1 MANFKM
7 GDKVALISDDSI
19 EGAVIGIFQD
29 QKETKYTVYTKN
41 GDKTYYESQLEKI
54 DLESK
59 KDYVGFNTFN
69 ARITAS
75 LIRNP
80 VVSSL
85 YSLNSAKINI
95 IPHQFRP
102 VLKFINSDRPR
113 LLIADGV
120 GVGKTI
126 EAGLIL
132 KELEAR
138 SNINSVLI
146 ICPRPLI
153 AERKWELE
161 MKRFDES
168 FEPIDGDKFKFCLS
182 QMDLEGEWPEKYSK
196 AIIPFSLFDKNK
208 VEGSDEYKRKTK
220 ALLEVDPPK
229 FDLVIVDEAHHIRN
243 TETYAYKAVETFV
256 DNAEAVVFLTATP
269 VQLEAEDL
277 YTLLKLL
284 RPDYVIDKNTF
295 QQMSEPN
302 VFINSASRIIRARG
316 DNWQE
321 EALEN
326 INKACNTA
334 WGRKIFSDNP
344 DVKDIIS
351 KLKSNEIRI
360 EDTVKLITDVENM
373 HTFSNVINRT
383 RRRDIGRY
391 TTRDSQTV
399 EIQFTSAQKVLHD
412 AILEIIHEMLSIIHM
427 TENTMFMMT
436 TIRRQVASCLF
447 GLVPMLEELL
457 RRHENELIFEF
468 DEDYDSVDNSSI
480 LSDLEINTK
489 INQIITLAKN
499 LPEEDPKY
507 DAMLQIIEKKQ
518 QSEKNKVMI
527 FSSFR
532 HTLNYLYKRLI
543 SDGYRVGL
551 IHGGVKDSDRLELRE
566 RFDSSIT
573 DISSS
578 NAIDIMLFSEVGT
591 EGLDYQF
598 CDCMINYD
606 LPWNPMRIEQRIGRI
621 DRNGQT
627 SEKVNIYNLITPGTI
642 DADIYDRCLL
652 RVGVFKESIG
662 DCEDILGGVTKEI
675 NKIATNFN
683 MSDEER
689 RAALQQ
695 MTDNRVRIIQEE
707 EKLEEKQR
715 ELFGINIDS
724 AEFDKKLDNAKNYW
738 LSQDMI
744 ENLVEEFLNEIL
756 EKPAEYLLGEKDI
769 KNLRLSQEARK
780 VLLDDFKGRHYKKNK
795 LVRAYE
801 KYLKGEETFW
811 KVTFSSEAGLEDMN
825 LNLIN
830 TTHPMVRQAAEF
842 LESNK
847 KTICRIKVTTD
858 EIKEGVYH
866 FILYQWVIVS
876 DKKDIEI
883 RVLSE
888 NSDLDN
894 AIFNFLK
901 NCEDDNEEYE
911 DPFDW
916 KELEEKSHDIWKN
929 EIEKNKAK
937 TEERIKYR
945 EASLYTSTMARI
957 AMLEDQKLN
966 SNNSGEVY
974 LRLTEGKIN
983 KAKNDYKFL
992 YDELQEKKKKADIF
1006 SEVLCY
1012 GILRVKNSK

>member
-1 MANFKM
+1 M
-7 GDKVALISDDSI
+7 GDKVALISDNSI

-29 QKETKYTVYTKN
+29 QKETKYNVFTNK

-59 KDYVGFNTFN
+59 KDYVDFNTFN

-85 YSLNSAKINI
+85 YSLNSAKIKI

-102 VLKFINSDRPR
+102 VLKFINADRPR

-161 MKRFDES
+161 MKRFDET

-182 QMDLEGEWPEKYSK
+182 QLDLEGEWPEKYSK
-196 AIIPFSLFDKNK
+196 AIVPFSLFDKNK

-295 QQMSEPN
+295 NQMSEPN
-302 VFINSASRIIRARG
+302 VYINLAARLIRARG
-316 DNWQE
+316 DNWQK

-326 INKACNTA
+326 INMACNTA

-344 DVKDIIS
+344 EVKNIIF
-351 KLKSNEIRI
+351 KLNSPNLSMD
-360 EDTVKLITDVENM
+360 DTVKLITDVENM
-373 HTFSNVINRT
+373 HTFSNIINRT

-399 EIQFTSAQKVLHD
+399 EVEFTSDQKILHD
-412 AILEIIHEMLSIIHM
+412 AVLEIIHEMLSIIHM

-457 RRHENELIFEF
+457 RKHENELIYEF
-468 DEDYDSVDNSSI
+468 DEDYGTSANNSV
-480 LSDLEINTK
+480 LSDLEINTR
-489 INQIITLAKN
+489 INQIIKLAKN

-507 DAMLQIIEKKQ
+507 DAMLRIIEKKQ

-543 SDGYRVGL
+543 NDGYRVGL

-566 RFDSSIT
+566 RFDSAFT
-573 DISSS
+573 DVNSK

-642 DADIYDRCLL
+642 DADIYERCLL

-675 NKIATNFN
+675 NRIATNFN
-683 MSDEER
+683 MSDEEKR
-689 RAALQQ
+689 EALQQ
-695 MTDNRVRIIQEE
+695 MTDNKVRTVQEQ

-715 ELFGINIDS
+715 ELFGINIDG
-724 AEFDKKLDNAKNYW
+724 AEIDKKLDQAKNYW
-738 LSQDMI
+738 LSQEMV
-744 ENLVEEFLNEIL
+744 ENLVDEFLNDIL
-756 EKPAEYLLGEKDI
+756 KKPADYLLGEKDI

-780 VLLDDFKGRHYKKNK
+780 LLLDDFKGRRYKKNK

-801 KYLKGEETFW
+801 KYLKGEDTFW
-811 KVTFSSEAGLEDMN
+811 KVTFNPEASLEDVN

-830 TTHPMVRQAAEF
+830 ITHPMVRQAAEF
-842 LESNK
+842 LENDNK
-847 KTICRIKVTTD
+847 AICRIKVTTD
-858 EIKEGVYH
+858 AIKAGVYH
-866 FILYQWVIVS
+866 FILYQWILVN
-876 DKKDIEI
+876 DKKDVEI
-883 RVLSE
+883 KVVSE
-888 NSDLDN
+888 NSDLDD
-894 AIFNFLK
+894 AISSFLK
-901 NCEDDNEEYE
+901 NCEDDREVY
-911 DPFDW
+911 DDSFDW
-916 KELEEKSHDIWKN
+916 KDLEEKSHDIW
-929 EIEKNKAK
+929 ETEMEKNRAR

-945 EASLYTSTMARI
+945 ETSLYTSTMARI
-957 AMLEDQKLN
+957 AMFEDQKQKAKKAD
-966 SNNSGEVY
+966 EVF
-974 LRLTEGKIN
+974 LRLTDGKIN
-983 KAKNDYKFL
+983 KAKQDYKVH

-1006 SEVLCY
+1006 SEILCY
-1012 GILRVKNSK
+1012 GILRVENSK